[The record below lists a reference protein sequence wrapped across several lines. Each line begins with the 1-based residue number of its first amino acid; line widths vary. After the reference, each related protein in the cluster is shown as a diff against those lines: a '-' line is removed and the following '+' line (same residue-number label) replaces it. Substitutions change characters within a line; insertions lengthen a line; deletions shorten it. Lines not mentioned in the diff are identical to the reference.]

1 MSNQKDRVGSN
12 AAKSEAEFFT
22 VGSPLHAVRPGYI
35 RRSADDS
42 LFEAVTSGLDAY
54 IFAPERSGKT
64 SLIAATSARLQ
75 NNGYLVA
82 NLDLAQ
88 IGERDAGTDSGRWY
102 YSIAYRLLRQLRVK
116 VDLQSWWQDKSI
128 LSNRQRLFEFYIE
141 VLLANTKKPLA
152 VFIDELQCIEG
163 LPFAQHLLESIHA
176 VNKARVT
183 EPEFE
188 RLAFVLSGE
197 CDANILVTDPE
208 SSPFAAMQSIRL
220 GDFERAALNVFATEL
235 NLSSS
240 DAQRA
245 LDRVYFWTDGQPYL
259 TQKLAR
265 TIARERISGDI
276 EGNVDRMVQHQFGAR
291 SSVTNEPHL
300 SHIHRRIVSD
310 RKNFERVL
318 NTYGRIR
325 KGIDVPFEP
334 ESRHQRILLAVGLV
348 KTNTDGNLAVGN
360 RLYES
365 AFTARWANENLPLH
379 WRGPAIAAGV
389 LILLTAIP
397 FWYTQLLPK
406 PYTRI
411 LTSTTID
418 LESVAAAHANLRSF
432 PGHVETADRLFVNLL
447 ESRARLATDELAI
460 ALIAGYANGVAARP
474 QLGEQLTAEYWDRRT
489 ARSLRNES
497 RDEAL
502 IASLESL
509 VMATPNRRRL
519 AASLIGDD
527 YPLLIGTIA
536 ASGADRL
543 VFNAENQLLTAAN
556 GARMSQWT
564 LGDDALVSRSSWAVS
579 SLEVTPLLRRVVV
592 DRSGSVSRIGL
603 TVNVSHMRLD
613 DIRMRLIAPS
623 GRAVELDFSVPTSS
637 ANDDIRFGL
646 DQLSELVGETLSG
659 TWTLSIR
666 DEANGFAGHLV
677 GWSLNLNSQVVV
689 EDFARGLDIPEPVER
704 ESDNLWFS
712 DDGRYVIARAQQ
724 SDSARLW
731 DLAYA
736 QPARTVAV
744 PAGERVLG
752 IGPNAATLVTV
763 SQNTVHIWDTR
774 TGRRTSTVDIGAAMS
789 IELMAD
795 GGHVLARWR
804 SDTETTFE
812 VWSLNDGARVAA
824 ITVAGAPA
832 LAAAD
837 RGGTHLAVA
846 DYDLAVRVWDF
857 ASGELVNQFDLTDQP
872 SYLELA
878 PGGRALAVLYGSDG
892 FALWSTDQPTRP
904 LLNRRG
910 VDSWGFAFSPSGEKF
925 LAGSG
930 RQGFQVYQTQ
940 NGSASG
946 PPLGSGFLSG
956 EEQMLAFSADERIVV
971 TGDTEGLA
979 RVWQTPNEVSA
990 MEPNDA
996 VDLTAGRWLWRDAQN
1011 VAAVLSPGGQ
1021 RLAIGDNEG
1030 HVHVLSVL
1038 AHPQPDIEELS
1049 FLGHFAPVTRLAFST
1064 DGSLVASAATDG
1076 SIRVWDAVSGLPRRY
1091 RATTQSGP
1099 VDELR
1104 FSFSGSYLAA
1114 LLGPRV
1120 WVINVESGAVVA
1132 DHELGEPHS
1141 DLAFGADEQLFLAGE
1156 SGTLRS
1162 LAIDRLGNWNLRD
1175 VWQSPYALRKIQISS
1190 ARQLM
1195 ILVDS
1200 RNVVQVFDVGKGTI
1214 GTARL
1219 DLPDTVNDILFSR
1232 SESRV
1237 VLRTSRW
1244 VHSADISRSGLHWR
1258 AAIRSPQAITG
1269 SRMVFDT
1276 RRPDTGGDG
1285 SAGRATGGDS
1295 VLLLTRDAGFAEIA
1309 ELDFT
1314 HTSGPVLFGSR
1325 APLLDEWRAKLAV
1338 ADSDASAFSDDRRE
1352 GF

>member
-1 MSNQKDRVGSN
+1 MSDQKDRVSSS

-22 VGSPLHAVRPGYI
+22 VGPPLHAVRSGYVQ
-35 RRSADDS
+35 RAADKA

-54 IFAPERSGKT
+54 VFAPERSGKT

-88 IGERDAGTDSGRWY
+88 IGERDAGSDSGRWY

-141 VLLANTKKPLA
+141 VLLANTKNPLV

-197 CDANILVTDPE
+197 CDPDILVTDPE
-208 SSPFAAMQSIRL
+208 SSPFGVMRSIRL
-220 GDFERAALNVFATEL
+220 EDFGREALNVFATEL
-235 NLSSS
+235 NLASV
-240 DAQRA
+240 DAREA
-245 LDRVYFWTDGQPYL
+245 LDRVYFWTNGQPYL

-276 EGNVDRMVQHQFGAR
+276 AGHVDRMVQHQFGGR
-291 SSVTNEPHL
+291 SSVSNEPHL
-300 SHIHRRIVSD
+300 SHIHRRIVGD

-325 KGIDVPFEP
+325 KGIEVPFEP
-334 ESRHQRILLAVGLV
+334 ESRRQRLLLSLGLV
-348 KTNTDGNLAVGN
+348 TTNANGGLVVRN
-360 RLYES
+360 RVYEL

-389 LILLTAIP
+389 LLLLTAIP

-406 PYTRI
+406 PYARI
-411 LTSTTID
+411 LTSATMDI
-418 LESVAAAHANLRSF
+418 ESIADAHANLRSF

-447 ESRARLATDELAI
+447 ASRAQLATDNRTI
-460 ALIAGYANGVAARP
+460 ALITNYAANLPAEPRLAER
-474 QLGEQLTAEYWDRRT
+474 LTAEYWDRQV
-489 ARSLRNES
+489 ARALRNER

-502 IASLESL
+502 LASLESL
-509 VMATPNRRRL
+509 VMATPQRRRL
-519 AASLIGDD
+519 ADSLVGDD
-527 YPLLIGTIA
+527 YPLLIGTIPPN
-536 ASGADRL
+536 GTDRL
-543 VFNAENQLLTAAN
+543 VFDAENQLLTAAS
-556 GARMSQWT
+556 GARMSQWSLVSGT
-564 LGDDALVSRSSWAVS
+564 LVSRPPWAVS
-579 SLEVTPLLRRVVV
+579 ALEVTPLLRRVVV
-592 DRSGSVSRIGL
+592 DRGGSVLRIGL

-623 GRAVELDFSVPTSS
+623 GRAAELNFDVPTSS
-637 ANDDIRFGL
+637 ANEDIRFTINDL
-646 DQLSELVGETLSG
+646 AELSGESLSG

-677 GWSLNLNSQVVV
+677 GWSLSLNSQVVV
-689 EDFARGLDIPEPVER
+689 ENFERGLDIPEPVER

-712 DDGRYVIARAQQ
+712 ADGRYVIARAQQ

-736 QPARTVAV
+736 RAARTVAV

-752 IGPNAATLVTV
+752 IGPDAATLVTV
-763 SQNTVHIWDTR
+763 SQNSVHIWDTR
-774 TGRRTSTVDIGAAMS
+774 TGRRTSAIDVGSAMS
-789 IELMAD
+789 VELTAD
-795 GGHVLARWR
+795 GRHALARR
-804 SDTETTFE
+804 SSDTETTFE
-812 VWSLNDGARVAA
+812 LWSLNGGVRTAA

-837 RGGTHLAVA
+837 PGGTHLAVA
-846 DYDLAVRVWDF
+846 DYDLAVRIWNF
-857 ASGELVNQFDLTDQP
+857 ASGELVSQLDLSDQP
-872 SYLELA
+872 RYLELS
-878 PGGRALAVLYGSDG
+878 PEGRALAVLYGNDG
-892 FALWSTDQPTRP
+892 LALWLSDQPARP
-904 LLNRRG
+904 LLTRRG
-910 VDSWGFAFSPSGEKF
+910 SDTWGFAFSPSGEKF

-940 NGSASG
+940 NGNALG
-946 PPLGSGFLSG
+946 PSLGSGFLSDS
-956 EEQMLAFSADERIVV
+956 EQLLAFSADERVVV
-971 TGDTEGLA
+971 TAGATGLA
-979 RVWQTPNEVSA
+979 RVWHAPNEVPA
-990 MEPNDA
+990 AEPDA
-996 VDLTAGRWLWRDAQN
+996 AENLAAGRWLWRDAQN
-1011 VAAVLSPGGQ
+1011 VAALLSPGGQ
-1021 RLAIGDNEG
+1021 RLAIGDDEG
-1030 HVHVLSVL
+1030 HVHVFSVL
-1038 AHPQPDIEELS
+1038 AQQQADTEELS
-1049 FLGHFAPVTRLAFST
+1049 FLGHLAPVTRLAFSA
-1064 DGSLVASAATDG
+1064 DGSLVASAASDG

-1091 RATTQSGP
+1091 RATAQSAS

-1104 FSFSGSYLAA
+1104 FSLSGRYLAV
-1114 LLGPRV
+1114 LVGQRV
-1120 WVINVESGAVVA
+1120 RVINVESGAVVA
-1132 DHELGEPHS
+1132 DRELGEPLT
-1141 DLAFGADEQLFLAGE
+1141 DIAFGADEHLFLAGE

-1162 LAIDRLGNWNLRD
+1162 LAVDRLGNWNLRD
-1175 VWQSPYALRKIQISS
+1175 VWQGPYALRKIRIS
-1190 ARQLM
+1190 AVRQLM

-1200 RNVVQVFDVGKGTI
+1200 RNVVQVFDIGRGTI

-1219 DLPDTVNDILFSR
+1219 DLPDTVTDILFSR
-1232 SESRV
+1232 NESQV

-1244 VHSADISRSGLHWR
+1244 AHRADISRSGIHWR
-1258 AAIRSPQAITG
+1258 AAIRAPQAIAG
-1269 SRMVFDT
+1269 SRMVFDVH
-1276 RRPDTGGDG
+1276 RSDVE
-1285 SAGRATGGDS
+1285 GGDS
-1295 VLLLTRDAGFAEIA
+1295 AGLAAGDERVLLLTRDAGFAEIA

-1314 HTSGPVLFGSR
+1314 HASGTVLFGSR
-1325 APLLDEWRAKLAV
+1325 AALLDEWRAKLAV
-1338 ADSDASAFSDDRRE
+1338 TAADSAEFSDDLRE
-1352 GF
+1352 EF